1 MDSRRVVFVLIVL
14 MLIIAGM
21 VFYAALPRLI
31 PPNSVPVDDTAV
43 QAPPPTPTTT
53 TPAPAA
59 DAPLSRSVTIETPAS
74 GAKVGHTFTITGK
87 APGPWY
93 FEATFPIIVTDAAG
107 NKIATSH
114 GQAQG
119 DWMTT
124 GLVPFAAQVDVGAY
138 KGPAMVNLLRD
149 NPSGLPENDDSVALD
164 VVVQ

>member
-31 PPNSVPVDDTAV
+31 PPSSVPVDDT
-43 QAPPPTPTTT
+43 P
-53 TPAPAA
+53 TPAPAPA
-59 DAPLSRSVTIETPAS
+59 TTTKPSEPAASSLSAQVVVDTPAM
-74 GAKVGHTFTITGK
+74 GAKVGHVFTITGK

-93 FEATFPIIVTDAAG
+93 FEASFPIIVTDAEG

-124 GLVPFAAQVDVGAY
+124 ALVPFTAQVDVGAY
-138 KGPAMVNLLRD
+138 TGPATINLLRD
-149 NPSGLPENDDSVALD
+149 NPSGLPENDDSIARD
-164 VVVQ
+164 VVIQ